1 MTRAKGNERQRLS
14 VVAATDRIK
23 FKHDSQ
29 QQIHA
34 KGGVACIVQL
44 HETIIIVRTILQQ
57 QCIVLFKGMRPD
69 K

>member
-29 QQIHA
+29 Q
-34 KGGVACIVQL
+34 
-44 HETIIIVRTILQQ
+44 
-57 QCIVLFKGMRPD
+57 
-69 K
+69 